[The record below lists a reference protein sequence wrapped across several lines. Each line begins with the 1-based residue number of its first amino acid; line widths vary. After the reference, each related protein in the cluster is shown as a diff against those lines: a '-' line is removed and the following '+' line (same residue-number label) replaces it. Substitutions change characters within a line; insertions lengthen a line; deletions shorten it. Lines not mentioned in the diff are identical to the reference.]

1 MPNMKTLH
9 FKIVSISYIDTY
21 GYELRDLDRYY
32 TILTKIVEQAKV
44 TEGVKGVYCPSLS
57 AESFFRR
64 VMIGTNNNRTAM
76 IKEPGENGRE
86 TKMEK
91 SPRDNIKDCR
101 RDASSSPPSTRAR
114 TKGGAS

>member
-1 MPNMKTLH
+1 MDK
-9 FKIVSISYIDTY
+9 
-21 GYELRDLDRYY
+21 YY
-32 TILTKIVEQAKV
+32 TILTKIVGRPEV
-44 TEGVKGVYCPSLS
+44 TEGVKEVYCPSLS

-64 VMIGTNNNRTAM
+64 VMIGTINNRTAM
-76 IKEPGENGRE
+76 IKKPREIGRE